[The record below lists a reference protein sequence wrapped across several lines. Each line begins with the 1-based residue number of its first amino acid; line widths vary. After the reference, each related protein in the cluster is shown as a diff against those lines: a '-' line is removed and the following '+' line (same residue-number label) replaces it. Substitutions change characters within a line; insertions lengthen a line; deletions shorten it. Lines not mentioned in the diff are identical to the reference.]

1 MEIKEKWIEALS
13 MLTERESARV
23 LWAIVK
29 YERTGEVA
37 SLRNIASRI
46 ALTFIISEIESD
58 RRKAEEAA
66 ERSEKMRS
74 LVAKRYGTATE
85 APTHVDTDEG
95 THVDTH
101 VTTAVENPVDTEK
114 KQKEKSPIPPIKKDK
129 KTTQTSLCIKKAD
142 GGTDSESTET
152 PSENPKKPP
161 KESCAKESTPSKIQY
176 AEFVSMTEANYQALL
191 NKYGETDTCWLIDK
205 LDNYKGSTGKHYKDD
220 YRAILSWV
228 VEELQEQKSKTS
240 NGSNNTNK
248 ETDRSKRG
256 GVDTAAT
263 SAKDYRK
270 FF

>member
-152 PSENPKKPP
+152 ATETPSENPKKPP
-161 KESCAKESTPSKIQY
+161 KESCAKESVSPKVRY
-176 AEFVSMTEANYQALL
+176 AEYVTLTEDEHSKLL
-191 NKYGETDTCWLIDK
+191 AEFGEKDTGWLVDK
-205 LDNYKGSTGKHYKDD
+205 LNAYKGSNGKKYKSD
-220 YRAILSWV
+220 YLAIRNWV
-228 VEELQEQKSKTS
+228 VGEMKREKSTTAQAKNGKAYKNEDYWS
-240 NGSNNTNK
+240 NGNQ
-248 ETDRSKRG
+248 
-256 GVDTAAT
+256 
-263 SAKDYRK
+263 Y
-270 FF
+270 